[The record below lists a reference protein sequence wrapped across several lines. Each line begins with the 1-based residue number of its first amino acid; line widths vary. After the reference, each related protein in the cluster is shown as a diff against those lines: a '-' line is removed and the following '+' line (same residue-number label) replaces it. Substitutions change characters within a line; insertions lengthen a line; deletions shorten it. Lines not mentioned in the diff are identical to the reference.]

1 VANHQLP
8 DSYVCINQN
17 PEYTGAFT
25 QFKAPLDTNIPIHN
39 YMPSVGS
46 LRNYRAY
53 GSIISNGTGKTAC
66 YYAGTTA
73 PNITKPI
80 STYDYLYLQHSDNC

>member
-1 VANHQLP
+1 
-8 DSYVCINQN
+8 
-17 PEYTGAFT
+17 
-25 QFKAPLDTNIPIHN
+25 
-39 YMPSVGS
+39 MPSVGS